1 MDLQEFIYARLSKAG
16 WAIED
21 QPTGEQID
29 TIVDAIR
36 DFNTKK
42 DTRMNK
48 KQKLALL
55 AGIAGGLISAA
66 SGVVIALE
74 EKVLRNSNVVN
85 VVKDVVSDVAS

>member
-85 VVKDVVSDVAS
+85 VVKDVVSDIAS

>member
-1 MDLQEFIYARLSKAG
+1 
-16 WAIED
+16 
-21 QPTGEQID
+21 
-29 TIVDAIR
+29 
-36 DFNTKK
+36 
-42 DTRMNK
+42 MNK